1 MRPFSTMMSIGPIGG
16 APVPSM
22 MVALR
27 SASRLNGPTPRSR
40 EVAFRD
46 DRHLALVADARQ
58 LIARG
63 NFRLCL
69 IRHDRFLLFLSTQL
83 YLTR

>member
-40 EVAFRD
+40 EVAF
-46 DRHLALVADARQ
+46 ATT
-58 LIARG
+58 G
-63 NFRLCL
+63 TSP
-69 IRHDRFLLFLSTQL
+69 LLRMRASSSPGGTSVFA
-83 YLTR
+83 